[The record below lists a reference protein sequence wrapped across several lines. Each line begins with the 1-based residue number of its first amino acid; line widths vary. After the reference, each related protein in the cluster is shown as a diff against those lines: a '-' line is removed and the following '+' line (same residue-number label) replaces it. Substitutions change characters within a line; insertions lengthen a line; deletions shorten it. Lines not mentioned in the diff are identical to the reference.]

1 MSEKNSSLIRMLVAC
16 AAIVVILGGI
26 KLASEVVVPFLL
38 SLFIAIICS
47 PVVNFM
53 TKRKVPHWLAITLLF
68 VLILVLFSFLAG
80 LINSTVRE
88 FTQSIPQYK
97 ILLSQRLNDL
107 LAFAHRFNLPISIPT
122 DSIND
127 DFDPSVIMNFVSRLL
142 LSFSGV
148 VTNIFVLIL
157 VVSFM
162 LAEAPTMK
170 QKLTRLIVIESSVT
184 QKNYIERIL
193 QGVIGY
199 LGVKTITSLITG
211 ISIYFVL
218 SILNIQY
225 AILWATLVFL
235 LNYIPNIGSIIAA
248 IPIIV
253 QSFLLNGFIT
263 GFAVSIAVIL
273 INTVVGNVLEPKM
286 MGRRLGLSTLI
297 VFLSLLFWGWL
308 LGTVGMLLSVPLTMV
323 LKIVLEASP
332 NTIKYAELLGDVS
345 DIQHSKE

>member
-1 MSEKNSSLIRMLVAC
+1 MSERNSSLTQVLVAC
-16 AAIVVILGGI
+16 AAIIVILGGI
-26 KLASEVVVPFLL
+26 KLASEIVVPFLL

-53 TKRKVPHWLAITLLF
+53 TKRKIPHWLAITLLF
-68 VLILVLFSFLAG
+68 VLIVVLFYFLAS
-80 LINSTVRE
+80 LISNTVQE

-97 ILLSQRLNDL
+97 VLLSQRLNDL
-107 LAFAHRFNLPISIPT
+107 LAFAHHFNIPLFFST

-127 DFDPSVIMNFVSRLL
+127 DFDPSIIMKFVSRFL
-142 LSFSGV
+142 LSFSNV
-148 VTNIFVLIL
+148 VTNIFVLFLI
-157 VVSFM
+157 VVFM
-162 LAEAPTMK
+162 LAEAHTVK
-170 QKLTRLIVIESSVT
+170 QKFTKLIVTENTVT
-184 QKNYIERIL
+184 QQNYIERIL

-199 LGVKTITSLITG
+199 LGVKTITSVMTG
-211 ISIYFVL
+211 LCIYFVL
-218 SILNIQY
+218 SVLDIQY

-248 IPIIV
+248 VPVIV

-263 GFAVSIAVIL
+263 GLVVSIAFIL

-286 MGRRLGLSTLI
+286 MGRKLGLSTLI

-308 LGTVGMLLSVPLTMV
+308 LGTVGMLLSVPLTMG
-323 LKIVLEASP
+323 LKIALEANP

-345 DIQHSKE
+345 DVQNVK